1 MVKMIIMNGLALA
14 FCFSSVAIH
23 ADEVVTVTHAWVRSA
38 APGQRV
44 AGAYLE
50 INSAV
55 PIKLIAAS
63 SPIAGSAEIH
73 VMRLENGIM
82 TMRQL
87 ESLELPAKKTVK
99 LEPGGVHIMLLDLK
113 RPLKP
118 SDKIPLRL
126 TLQRV
131 DRSKTVVEVQAEVRS
146 EVPKFP

>member
-1 MVKMIIMNGLALA
+1 MVKTIILNGLALA
-14 FCFSSVAIH
+14 LCFSSIAIH
-23 ADEVVTVTHAWVRSA
+23 ADETVTVTHAWVRA
-38 APGQRV
+38 VAPGQRV

-50 INSAV
+50 ISSAV
-55 PIKLIAAS
+55 PIKLVAAS

-87 ESLELPAKKTVK
+87 ENLELPAKKTVK

-118 SDKIPLRL
+118 GDKIPLRF

-146 EVPKFP
+146 DVPKFP